1 MSRRALPIGL
11 IAPIALVVLVTALG
25 ILQYR
30 WVGQVSE
37 RERDQLRQSLDRRAR
52 EFADDFDR
60 EIGRAY
66 QAFATESGLLPANT
80 DRFARQ
86 YAEWQ
91 SSAPFAGML
100 KTAYYAQHAGD
111 DMTLFQWMPA
121 TRQFDKIDWPE
132 SLNPVRSRLVGLHA
146 RSVPDMAGPASVI
159 ALTATPVLAGV
170 PAIVIP
176 ETSPNPITEQ
186 RAGNRSSGSQTFNV
200 MVNVTSD
207 RNYVVLE
214 LDKAFLATTVLT
226 ALADRHFPET
236 GSDRFR
242 VAVMNGKSDVL
253 LSRGLAAGQTIDTK
267 SADAT
272 AGFFSLRLEMFRG
285 FIGTPGL
292 PLVASSG
299 NGTWAAVRREPP
311 TTSSE
316 TLRVRPVP
324 LPDVAV
330 AIAKAPEPSQE
341 KRAYSMVIEQNSA
354 SVSTEVATTQLR
366 VTPAGWVLLLQ
377 HSAGSLDAA
386 VAQARRRNLFLSFGI
401 LSVLAAS
408 AGLVMVNA
416 RRSEKLAAQQ
426 MHFVATVSHEL
437 RTPLAVIRSA
447 AQNLSAGV
455 IHDADQTRRYGEL
468 IETEGRR
475 LTDMVEQVLE
485 YAGLSDAKRRPAAR
499 PIDAETIARDVVT
512 ASVSLPEAA
521 GVTFDLQ
528 ADPDV
533 PLMMADEDA
542 IRRSLHNLIG
552 NALKYGSDGHWIGV
566 TVRKGAGVDEKFVLL
581 SVADRGRGIPAS
593 DLAHI
598 AEPFYRGRYAL
609 DQQIR
614 GNGLGL
620 SLVKHI
626 VESHGGRMTVVSA
639 PDQGSTFTLHVP
651 IATSVVT
658 NPDTD

>member
-66 QAFATESGLLPANT
+66 QTFASETGVLPAHP
-80 DRFARQ
+80 DRFAKQ

-91 SSAPFAGML
+91 SSAPFAGLL
-100 KTAYYAQHAGD
+100 KTAYYAQHVGETL
-111 DMTLFQWMPA
+111 TLFQWIPA
-121 TRQFDKIDWPE
+121 THDFKKIDWPE
-132 SLNPVRSRLVGLHA
+132 QLNPVRQRLAALHA
-146 RSVPDMAGPASVI
+146 RAIPEMSGPAGVI
-159 ALTATPVLAGV
+159 ALTATPVFAGV

-176 ETSPNPITEQ
+176 DTPTNPVTEQ
-186 RAGNRSSGSQTFNV
+186 RLGNRGASTQTFNV
-200 MVNVTSD
+200 MVSVTAD

-214 LDKAFLATTVLT
+214 LDKAFLEKTMLTT
-226 ALADRHFPET
+226 LADRHFPET

-242 VAVMNGKSDVL
+242 VAVTSGKSDVL
-253 LSRGLAAGQTIDTK
+253 LSRGLAAGQTIDPK

-272 AGFFSLRLEMFRG
+272 AGFFALRLEMFRG
-285 FIGTPGL
+285 FTGVQGL
-292 PLVASSG
+292 PLVAAGG
-299 NGTWAAVRREPP
+299 NAAWTTVRREPP
-311 TTSSE
+311 VSAGGTV
-316 TLRVRPVP
+316 RMRPVP
-324 LPDVAV
+324 LPEVV
-330 AIAKAPEPSQE
+330 AIAKSPEPTQE
-341 KRAYSMVIEQNSA
+341 KRSFSMVIEQNSTAVA
-354 SVSTEVATTQLR
+354 SEVATTQLR
-366 VTPAGWVLLLQ
+366 VSPAGWVLLLQ

-386 VAQARRRNLFLSFGI
+386 VEQARRRNLFLSFGI

-455 IHDADQTRRYGEL
+455 VHDAGQTKRYGEL

-499 PIDAETIARDVVT
+499 PIDAEAIARDVVA
-512 ASVSLPEAA
+512 ASASLPEAA
-521 GVTFDLQ
+521 GVTFEIK
-528 ADPDV
+528 ADPGV

-552 NALKYGSDGHWIGV
+552 NALKYGGDGRWIGV
-566 TVRKGAGVDEKFVLL
+566 SLAKGQGGDDKSVLL
-581 SVADRGRGIPAS
+581 SVADRGRGIPAGE
-593 DLAHI
+593 LAHI

-639 PDQGSTFTLHVP
+639 PDQGATFTLHIP
-651 IATSVVT
+651 AATG
-658 NPDTD
+658 PATDPETD